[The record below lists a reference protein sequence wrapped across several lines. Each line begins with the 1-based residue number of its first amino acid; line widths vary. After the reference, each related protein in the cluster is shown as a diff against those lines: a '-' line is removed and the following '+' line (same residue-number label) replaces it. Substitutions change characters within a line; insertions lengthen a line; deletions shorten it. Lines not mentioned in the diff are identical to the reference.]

1 MVVPQHEAAVMFIDD
16 YASTRRMLMHPI
28 SPNADAELDLGPA
41 REYARLLTRT
51 YSKSFYLA
59 TQFMPASRR
68 HDVYA
73 VYGFCRHTD
82 NIVDA
87 PRKRDRDILRNE
99 LNAWRDELNRAY
111 VFGESQHPILATF
124 IRTVHARG
132 IPLQLALELIDG
144 VEMDLV
150 HDRYGSFA
158 DLRNFCYHVASVV
171 GLMMTHVFGYNDR
184 AAFPYAE
191 DLGIGM
197 QLTNILRDVDEDW
210 RLRGKVYLPLDE
222 MQAFGISV
230 EDIEARRLNT
240 HMKEFLRFQVQ
251 RAHSYFE
258 NAERGIPMLEK
269 SGQSAVR
276 AASRLYRG
284 ILTEIERSGYDIFSR
299 RPVVSRI
306 RKFATLG
313 SMILPSK
320 RAHVFHGDAPGSS
333 VISFDRNSASLP
345 HATSVE

>member
-1 MVVPQHEAAVMFIDD
+1 MPA
-16 YASTRRMLMHPI
+16 I

-59 TQFMPASRR
+59 TQFMPSSRR
-68 HDVYA
+68 DDVYA

-87 PRKRDRDILRNE
+87 PRKRDRDILRTE

-111 VFGESQHPILATF
+111 VFGESQHPVLATF
-124 IRTVHARG
+124 IRTVIARG
-132 IPLQLALELIDG
+132 IPLQLALELVDG

-150 HDRYGSFA
+150 YDRYSSFT
-158 DLRNFCYHVASVV
+158 DLRTFCYHVASVV
-171 GLMMTHVFGYNDR
+171 GLMMTRVFGYHDR

-210 RLRGKVYLPLDE
+210 RLRGKIYLPLDE

-230 EDIEARRLNT
+230 EDIDARLLNT
-240 HMKEFLRFQVQ
+240 QMKEFLRFQVQ

-258 NAERGIPMLEK
+258 NAEHGIPMLEK

-284 ILTEIERSGYDIFSR
+284 ILMEIERNGYDIFSR
-299 RPVVSRI
+299 RPVVSSL

-320 RAHVFHGDAPGSS
+320 DASPPHGDRPASS
-333 VISFDRNSASLP
+333 VICFDRRTVSLS
-345 HATSVE
+345 HTTTVE